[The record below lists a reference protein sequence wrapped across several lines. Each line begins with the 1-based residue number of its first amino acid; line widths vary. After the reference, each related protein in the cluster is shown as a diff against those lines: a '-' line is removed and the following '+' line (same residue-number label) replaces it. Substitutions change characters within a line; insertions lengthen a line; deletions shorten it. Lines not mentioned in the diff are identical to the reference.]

1 MMNKRENDVSKVIS
15 IDFNTRTSKKEFLEA
30 LVEDTLKKN
39 LNQEDV
45 SVEMENQY
53 TRTIIKFEALSFER
67 QLEILNYVK
76 LFIMEQRENLSSQM
90 WNIIRNLCNKEGAVD
105 EVEAHIDKAL
115 LKEQRT
121 INIKRG

>member
-53 TRTIIKFEALSFER
+53 IRTIIKFEALSFER

-105 EVEAHIDKAL
+105 EVEDHIDKAL

>member
-1 MMNKRENDVSKVIS
+1 MNKRENDVSKVIS

-30 LVEDTLKKN
+30 LVEDTWKKN

-53 TRTIIKFEALSFER
+53 IRTIIKFEALSFER

-105 EVEAHIDKAL
+105 EVEDHIDKAL

>member
-1 MMNKRENDVSKVIS
+1 MNKRENDVSKVIS

>member
-53 TRTIIKFEALSFER
+53 IRTIIKFEALSFER